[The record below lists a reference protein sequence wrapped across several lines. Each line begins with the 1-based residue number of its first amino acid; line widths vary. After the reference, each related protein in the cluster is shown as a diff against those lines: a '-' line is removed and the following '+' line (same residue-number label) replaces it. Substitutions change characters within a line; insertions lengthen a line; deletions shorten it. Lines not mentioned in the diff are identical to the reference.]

1 MGDRAAEDGR
11 RIGHWACILR
21 QRPNA
26 GNRATDC
33 YPREEMRSLTFSQ
46 IERETQRCVRIM
58 NSMERAGEFLSAAL
72 RRMRDPE
79 AARTWLKATWPKLV
93 GDAMAAHIRPSAYA
107 KGVLRIEADSREWQ
121 KQTESMNQEIC
132 DRVNRSWGS
141 RLVNE
146 IRVDPA
152 QHAGRRLAYEVDNN
166 HIPFV
171 RRPMSTRK
179 P

>member
-1 MGDRAAEDGR
+1 M
-11 RIGHWACILR
+11 
-21 QRPNA
+21 
-26 GNRATDC
+26 DC
-33 YPREEMRSLTFSQ
+33 HLVKIMSSLTISQ
-46 IERETQRCVRIM
+46 IECGTPQCVRIA

-72 RRMRDPE
+72 RRMKDPE

-132 DRVNRSWGS
+132 ERVNRSWGS
-141 RLVNE
+141 HLVNE
-146 IRVDPA
+146 IRVEPA
-152 QHAGRRLAYEVDNN
+152 QHGGRRLAYEVDNN

>member
-1 MGDRAAEDGR
+1 
-11 RIGHWACILR
+11 
-21 QRPNA
+21 
-26 GNRATDC
+26 
-33 YPREEMRSLTFSQ
+33 
-46 IERETQRCVRIM
+46 
-58 NSMERAGEFLSAAL
+58 MERAGEFLSAAL
-72 RRMRDPE
+72 RRMKDPE

-132 DRVNRSWGS
+132 ERVNRSWGS
-141 RLVNE
+141 HLVNE
-146 IRVDPA
+146 IRVEPA
-152 QHAGRRLAYEVDNN
+152 QHGGRRLAYEVDNN